1 MGMDFEQIRNIQNEA
16 EQVNRV
22 YDLFREDSRLTHS
35 RAAQVEFLTTVQY
48 IEKYLRPGARILDL
62 GAGTG
67 AYSLYFAQKGYEV
80 DAVELADNNIRAF
93 REKLTPELP
102 VRLVQ
107 GNALD
112 LSRYADASFDLVLC
126 FGPLYHLH
134 DSKNRDRCIQDA
146 LRVCKPDGILFFAFI
161 NHDAVFLSELSYN
174 QDYFDNGDYDHETLR
189 LNDFPFVF
197 HTVAECRE
205 MLTKNGLQLLHEI
218 ASDGA
223 SELMEDRINAMT
235 ETGYAQYLRYHFYTC
250 EKPEMLGRSNHLLF
264 VGKKNN

>member
-1 MGMDFEQIRNIQNEA
+1 MGFEDIRSIKSEA

-22 YDLFREDSRLTHS
+22 YDLFHEDSRLTHS
-35 RAAQVEFLTTVQY
+35 PSARVEFLTTVRY
-48 IEKYLRPGARILDL
+48 IEKYLCPGARILDL

-80 DAVELADNNIRAF
+80 EAVELADSNIRVF
-93 REKLTPELP
+93 REKLTPGLP
-102 VRLVQ
+102 VHLVQ

-134 DSKNRDRCIQDA
+134 AAEDRDRCIREA
-146 LRVCKPDGILFFAFI
+146 LRVCKPEGVLFFAFI

-189 LNDFPFVF
+189 LHDFPFVF
-197 HTVAECRE
+197 HTVPECRE
-205 MLTKNGLQLLHEI
+205 MLTKNGLQLLHEV
-218 ASDGA
+218 ASDGV

-264 VGKKNN
+264 CGKKCR